1 MDMKNSSKWI
11 LGIVFIF
18 VGLGGLIYNFSKVS
32 DRLSDSSKTNGSTP
46 QTLNPPSEHWTEVYT
61 FKGNGLKKSPVFE
74 LTGSDA
80 RLKYKYKG
88 QGGVGMGM
96 FAVYVVNEG
105 QDIMKTGGFPEV
117 MTQAE
122 SEESESTIQ
131 KGSGRYY
138 LNVNAVGSWTVTV
151 EEKK

>member
-1 MDMKNSSKWI
+1 MKNTNKWI
-11 LGIVFIF
+11 LGIIFVF

-32 DRLSDSSKTNGSTP
+32 DRLSDRSKTNGSIP
-46 QTLNPPSEHWTEVYT
+46 QTLDPLSEQWTEVYT

-74 LTGSDA
+74 LTGNDT

-88 QGGVGMGM
+88 QGGVGM